1 MLKKVLAI
9 VINVQMHTIFS
20 VQNERERERK
30 REKERG
36 MHYTMESMLFTLFN
50 LEQHVVAFK

>member
-9 VINVQMHTIFS
+9 LINVQMHTIFN
-20 VQNERERERK
+20 VQNEREKERERK
-30 REKERG
+30 KERD
-36 MHYTMESMLFTLFN
+36 MHYTTELMLFTLFS